1 MKIIDLLESL
11 NTNNSKKLC
20 IEFADIKKDCDL
32 YRFVGSIDKAI
43 DFTKKNN
50 LIDFKVYEHFSI
62 NDNLIMIV
70 CDNRWIRRKDFK
82 K

>member
-1 MKIIDLLESL
+1 MKIIDLLKSL
-11 NTNNSKKLC
+11 NDKSRELC

-43 DFTKKNN
+43 DFTLKNN
-50 LIDFKVYEHFSI
+50 LENFKVHEYFFI
-62 NDNLIMIV
+62 NNMTMIM
-70 CDNRWIRRKDFK
+70 CDNRWIKKEDFK

>member
-20 IEFADIKKDCDL
+20 IEFADVKKDCDL

-43 DFTKKNN
+43 DFTLKNN
-50 LIDFKVYEHFSI
+50 LKNFKVYEHFSI
-62 NDNLIMIV
+62 TNSLIMIM
-70 CDNRWIRRKDFK
+70 CDNRWIRRKEIQK
-82 K
+82 